1 MPHKERM
8 WEEME
13 NMSPGQETKIDE
25 KADTSRND

>member
-1 MPHKERM
+1 MPHKGRM

-13 NMSPGQETKIDE
+13 NMRPGKKREIDE